1 MAMAVL
7 LLDAEPG
14 EFLISPLLAPRLGRL
29 GVTHVR
35 VVGDS
40 RGFALVVEGW
50 AFDPASA
57 DQVAQLV
64 GRPTRRLL
72 RPLFEVAIS
81 DGIGGTSNA

>member
-7 LLDAEPG
+7 LLDADPAEIR
-14 EFLISPLLAPRLGRL
+14 ISPSLAPQLGRL
-29 GVTHVR
+29 GVTHVH
-35 VVGDS
+35 VVGDEG
-40 RGFALVVEGW
+40 GFALVVEGW

-57 DQVAQLV
+57 DQVAELV

-81 DGIGGTSNA
+81 DGIGGSSNA